1 MDNSQIARAVME
13 ELFSK
18 GNLAFVYQNFER
30 TYRGHDPLLGE
41 VNCDQLKKEVQM
53 YRAAFPDLICKV
65 DELIAAA
72 DKVLVRWSSRGT
84 HKGPLLGRAPTG
96 RRVEVQ
102 GLTVLTFRN
111 GKIAEDYSQWDVLHL
126 LQELGI
132 APQISAAGAQAPA
145 T

>member
-1 MDNSQIARAVME
+1 MDNAQIARDVIE
-13 ELFSK
+13 DLFSK
-18 GNLAFVYQNFER
+18 GNLALVDQNFER

-41 VNCDQLKKEVQM
+41 INCDQLKKEVQM
-53 YRAAFPDLICKV
+53 YRAAFPDMTCKV

-72 DKVLVRWSSRGT
+72 DKVLVRWTMRGT

-96 RRVEVQ
+96 RKVEVQ
-102 GLTVLTFRN
+102 GLTVVTFRN

-126 LQELGI
+126 FQELGI